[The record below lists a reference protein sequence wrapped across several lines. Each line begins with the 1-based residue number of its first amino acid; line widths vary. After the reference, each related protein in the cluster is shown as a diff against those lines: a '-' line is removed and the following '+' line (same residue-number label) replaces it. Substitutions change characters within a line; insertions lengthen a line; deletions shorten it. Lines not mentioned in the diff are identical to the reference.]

1 MIKYY
6 LLDNLNQVHS
16 RSPKEQIFDSRITTI
31 FWGPQTKFI
40 HRALKDTYL
49 IPDIMKK
56 ATCYETQQIH
66 ELMLLRCWSRGVSGG
81 KRAQFKNLAVA
92 GGIVRSAK
100 QLLRKVSTGS
110 PLKP

>member
-1 MIKYY
+1 MFWGPQTKFIHGALKKKY
-6 LLDNLNQVHS
+6 LI
-16 RSPKEQIFDSRITTI
+16 PEKTTI

-40 HRALKDTYL
+40 HGVLKKKYL
-49 IPDIMKK
+49 IPEIMKK

-66 ELMLLRCWSRGVSGG
+66 ELMLLRCWSHGVSGG